1 MHIINRIRVS
11 LNYDDLFLKHVAHGD
26 HSDAT
31 VEIRKIIDL
40 AQGILTWP
48 GLSSE
53 IELDVVEIKHVP
65 AKLALCNT
73 DYCEDG

>member
-26 HSDAT
+26 HNDAE
-31 VEIRKIIDL
+31 VEINKIIDL
-40 AQGILTWP
+40 AQGIFTWP
-48 GLSSE
+48 GLSSK
-53 IELDVVEIKHVP
+53 IELEVLEIKHVP
-65 AKLALCNT
+65 AQLALCNT